1 VPIGEWVIREAC
13 AQLKRWEGTA
23 LQNISIAV
31 NVSGKQFCN
40 GEFCNVVLNIVSKAD
55 IKPKH
60 LELEITESLLMSDV
74 PETISV
80 LQAFKKAGLRL
91 SVDDFGT
98 GYSCL
103 AYLKKFPL
111 DALKIDRSF
120 VQGLHENQDDPAI
133 CASILAMA
141 RELGLKVIA
150 EGVEVKA
157 QLEFL
162 EHHGCNEFQGFLYS
176 KALPLDEL
184 EAFLRRGKTERV
196 HANV

>member
-1 VPIGEWVIREAC
+1 
-13 AQLKRWEGTA
+13 
-23 LQNISIAV
+23 
-31 NVSGKQFCN
+31 
-40 GEFCNVVLNIVSKAD
+40 
-55 IKPKH
+55 
-60 LELEITESLLMSDV
+60 
-74 PETISV
+74 
-80 LQAFKKAGLRL
+80 
-91 SVDDFGT
+91 
-98 GYSCL
+98 
-103 AYLKKFPL
+103 
-111 DALKIDRSF
+111 
-120 VQGLHENQDDPAI
+120 
-133 CASILAMA
+133 MA